1 MVDFIYKWPLSKSH
15 FKHLVLSNTEA
26 GHFLSVLCTEAV
38 WAPEIKKQVYDAGLK
53 YVSVVSYTKEICRL
67 GAIYVPRFV
76 SFQESSHCTL
86 GQIFVDIGHEGTLLT
101 NLKKYL

>member
-1 MVDFIYKWPLSKSH
+1 M
-15 FKHLVLSNTEA
+15 
-26 GHFLSVLCTEAV
+26 
-38 WAPEIKKQVYDAGLK
+38 YDAGLK

-86 GQIFVDIGHEGTLLT
+86 GQLFVDIGHQEILLKLVRIFVGKDICIEILFRSDSSVT
-101 NLKKYL
+101 ALSH